1 MNGQTFYYGRVS
13 SSTQNLQR
21 QIDAFIKMGAD
32 ERHIVT
38 DKASGKDTDRAGYQ
52 SLKEVLL
59 RPGDTLVV
67 KSLDRLS
74 RSKAD
79 IATELRWFKEH
90 GIRLKVL
97 DIPTTTVDLPEGQEW
112 VLEMVNNILIEVL
125 SAIAEQ
131 ERKTIKQRQA
141 EGNEAMPIGTD
152 GKRHSLKTGNA
163 VGRPSLDYPAGWDEV
178 YAEWKTG
185 SITAKAAMDRLQLK
199 RTSFYKL
206 VKMTESE

>member
-38 DKASGKDTDRAGYQ
+38 DKASGKDTDRPGYQ
-52 SLKEVLL
+52 SLKEVML
-59 RPGDTLVV
+59 RRGDTLVV

-79 IATELRWFKEH
+79 IANELNWFKAH

-97 DIPTTTVDLPEGQEW
+97 DIPTTMADFPEGQEW

-131 ERKTIKQRQA
+131 ERLTIKTRQA
-141 EGNEAMPIGTD
+141 EGNAAMPIGTD
-152 GKRHSLKTGNA
+152 GKRHSLKTGKA
-163 VGRPSLDYPAGWDEV
+163 VGRPALDFPAGWEQV
-178 YAEWKTG
+178 YPEWKSG
-185 SITAKAAMDRLQLK
+185 SITAKAAMEQLQLK

-206 VKMTESE
+206 VKMAEN